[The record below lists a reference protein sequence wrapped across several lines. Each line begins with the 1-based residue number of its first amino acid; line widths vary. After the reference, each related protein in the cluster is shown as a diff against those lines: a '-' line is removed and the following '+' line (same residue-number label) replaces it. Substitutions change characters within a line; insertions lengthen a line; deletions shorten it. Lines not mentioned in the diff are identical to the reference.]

1 MIPLSAC
8 VGCHDDFYNGRSG
21 PASRCWSA
29 EKGTMITRYRIHY
42 LTEPTRKG
50 AYTKVL
56 APSCYHQV
64 NRNVFH
70 NSLPAYVKP
79 EDLNRKNRA

>member
-1 MIPLSAC
+1 
-8 VGCHDDFYNGRSG
+8 
-21 PASRCWSA
+21 
-29 EKGTMITRYRIHY
+29 MITRYRIHY